1 MGQTRTTARE
11 MASQLALRSFTEEVR
26 RGRSVCISL
35 VKRVQAG
42 KHTFWQ
48 KFVASE
54 KEQLSMLIILVLF

>member
-1 MGQTRTTARE
+1 

-26 RGRSVCISL
+26 RGRSVCILL

-42 KHTFWQ
+42 KHTFLQ

-54 KEQLSMLIILVLF
+54 KDQLSMLTILVLF